1 MIMII
6 EKVINK
12 KESKDLIQLFNKNKD
27 KAAKFPSNWMDIN
40 SPSAYPIYDTKLKD
54 SFLTRILKRI
64 EKIVQTYYGKDI
76 AIEKSELKKHVQG
89 AYHVMHYD
97 REYRTSPLGLTSVLY
112 LNEGFVEGHTYFADG
127 TRVVP
132 QTGRMI
138 VYDGLKYEH
147 GVSEIRGNSRYTI
160 PCWYKKKGVN
170 EKKKIK
176 N

>member
-76 AIEKSELKKHVQG
+76 AIEKSELKKNVHG
-89 AYHVMHYD
+89 SYHVMHYD
-97 REYRTSPLGLTSVLY
+97 RKYRTSPLGLTSVLY

-138 VYDGLKYEH
+138 IYDGLKYEH
-147 GVSEIRGNSRYTI
+147 GVSEIRGDNRYTI
-160 PCWYKKKGVN
+160 PCWYRKKGKN
-170 EKKKIK
+170 EKKIK